1 MADESASIS
10 ILARHASDTRQ
21 RPLHGTAIA
30 EVSAVA
36 LDLSAMMSQI
46 VPALELIASIPEIER
61 SANGVALKSHISR
74 LKARFEAHADAM
86 AELNRAR

>member
-1 MADESASIS
+1 
-10 ILARHASDTRQ
+10 
-21 RPLHGTAIA
+21 
-30 EVSAVA
+30 
-36 LDLSAMMSQI
+36 MMSQI